1 MEITLFQWLAFLAG
15 VFYLLIVPGAN
26 IVRTMGWA
34 RKKRYNVVE
43 LVVVSFGISLA
54 ILVLATL
61 ALALPVSVGV
71 NFYTLMA
78 LETLVIVA
86 TTKEVVGFAVN
97 FVRHAR
103 QGA

>member
-1 MEITLFQWLAFLAG
+1 MEISPLNWIVFLAA
-15 VFYLLIVPGAN
+15 VVYLLILPGAN
-26 IVRTMGWA
+26 IIRTMGWA
-34 RKKRYNVVE
+34 DGKRYNPLE
-43 LVVVSFGISLA
+43 LLVVSFAVSLG
-54 ILVLATL
+54 ILVLVTL

-86 TTKEVVGFAVN
+86 TTKEVVQTAARLIRG
-97 FVRHAR
+97 AR